1 MADIGGINACLTSVP
16 SWAAKAAGTAME
28 QMVNP
33 ILTPDMVSYLSV
45 VFGSVRL
52 KCMLGWR

>member
-45 VFGSVRL
+45 CRI
-52 KCMLGWR
+52 W